1 MAARA
6 IWKGKLKLGK
16 TIVPV
21 ALYSAVVDKTVRFHV
36 LDERSKMR
44 VKQHMVSPQS
54 KKEIANEEIQKGYQ
68 IEPGV
73 FVILSKEE
81 LEEIKPKQSRDIELS
96 RFVPPQN
103 ISSLWYDRPYYLGP
117 DGDQSAYFA
126 LAEALANKE
135 TEGIA
140 HWVMRGKEYVGALRA
155 QDDYLML
162 VTLRHAEEVVPAEA
176 RPSPEGRAIDKK
188 EISMARQLVE
198 ALAGEFNPD
207 EFRDEYRERVME
219 FIEEKSKGKR
229 PRLHAV
235 KSKKATPSLASA
247 LSKSIAA
254 LKKQKEKKT
263 KEKIAA

>member
-6 IWKGKLKLGK
+6 IWKGKLKLGR

-36 LDERSKMR
+36 LDQRSEER
-44 VKQHMVSPQS
+44 VKQHMVSLQS
-54 KKEIANEEIQKGYQ
+54 KKEVANDEIQKGYQ

-73 FVILSKEE
+73 FVILDKEE
-81 LEEIKPKQSRDIELS
+81 LEQLQPKQARDIDIS
-96 RFVPPQN
+96 RFIPPKN
-103 ISSLWYDRPYYLGP
+103 VSSLWYDRPYYLGP
-117 DGDQSAYFA
+117 DGDESAYFA
-126 LAEALANKE
+126 LVEALSNKE

-155 QDDYLML
+155 QGSYLML
-162 VTLRHAEEVVPAEA
+162 VTLRHAEEVVPADA
-176 RPSPEGRAIDKK
+176 LPSPEGRAIDKK
-188 EISMARQLVE
+188 EINMARQLVE
-198 ALAGEFNPD
+198 ALAGEFDPT

-219 FIEEKSKGKR
+219 FIEQKAKGKK

-235 KSKKATPSLASA
+235 RSKKATPSLTSA
-247 LSKSIAA
+247 LSKSIAM
-254 LKKQKEKKT
+254 LKKEKDKKK

>member
-6 IWKGKLKLGK
+6 IWKGKLKLGR

-36 LDERSKMR
+36 LDQRSEER

-54 KKEIANEEIQKGYQ
+54 KKEVANDEIQKGYQ

-73 FVILSKEE
+73 FVILDKEE
-81 LEEIKPKQSRDIELS
+81 LEQLQPKQARDIDIS
-96 RFVPPQN
+96 RFIPPKN
-103 ISSLWYDRPYYLGP
+103 VSSLWYDRPYYLGP
-117 DGDQSAYFA
+117 DGDESAYFA
-126 LAEALANKE
+126 LVEALSNKE

-155 QDDYLML
+155 QGDYLML
-162 VTLRHAEEVVPAEA
+162 VTLRHAEEVVPADA
-176 RPSPEGRAIDKK
+176 LPSPEGRALDKK
-188 EISMARQLVE
+188 EINMARQLVE
-198 ALAGEFNPD
+198 ALAGEFDPT

-219 FIEEKSKGKR
+219 FIDQKAKGKK

-235 KSKKATPSLASA
+235 RSKKATPSLTSA

-254 LKKQKEKKT
+254 LKKQK
-263 KEKIAA
+263 

>member
-6 IWKGKLKLGK
+6 IWKGKLKLGR

-36 LDERSKMR
+36 LDERSEER

-54 KKEIANEEIQKGYQ
+54 KKEVANDEIQKGYQ

-73 FVILSKEE
+73 FVILNKEE
-81 LEEIKPKQSRDIELS
+81 LEQLQPKQSRDIDIS
-96 RFVPPQN
+96 RFIPPKN
-103 ISSLWYDRPYYLGP
+103 VSSLWYDRPYYLGP
-117 DGDQSAYFA
+117 DGDESAYFA
-126 LAEALANKE
+126 LVEALSNKE

-155 QDDYLML
+155 QGDYLML
-162 VTLRHAEEVVPAEA
+162 VTLRHAEEVVPADA
-176 RPSPEGRAIDKK
+176 LPSPEGRAIDRK
-188 EISMARQLVE
+188 EINMARQLVE
-198 ALAGEFNPD
+198 ALAGEFDPT

-219 FIEEKSKGKR
+219 FIEQKAKGKK

-235 KSKKATPSLASA
+235 KSKKTTPSLTSA
-247 LSKSIAA
+247 LSKSIAM
-254 LKKQKEKKT
+254 LKKEKDKKK